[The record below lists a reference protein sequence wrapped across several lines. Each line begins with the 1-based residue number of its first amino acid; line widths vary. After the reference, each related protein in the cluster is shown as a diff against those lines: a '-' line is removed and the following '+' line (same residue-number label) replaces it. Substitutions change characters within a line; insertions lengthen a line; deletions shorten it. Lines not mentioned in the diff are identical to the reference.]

1 VQDVAEKLARFGQ
14 GRICLYG
21 PPGTGKTA
29 FGRYLAEKLERRL
42 IVKRASDILGCYVG
56 ETEKQIAA
64 MFAEAAEE
72 KAVLLLDEADSFLQA
87 RDKAVRSWEITQ
99 INEMLTQME
108 QFEGIFIASTNF
120 MDALDEATLRR
131 FDLKVKFL
139 WLAPNQI
146 EHLFSDTAGQLEVPH
161 DAHWLARTQ
170 EISTLTPG
178 DFANVLRQARLRCI
192 DTAEALHAALLAEVK
207 ARPRNGQALR
217 IGF

>member
-1 VQDVAEKLARFGQ
+1 
-14 GRICLYG
+14 
-21 PPGTGKTA
+21 
-29 FGRYLAEKLERRL
+29 
-42 IVKRASDILGCYVG
+42 
-56 ETEKQIAA
+56 
-64 MFAEAAEE
+64 
-72 KAVLLLDEADSFLQA
+72 
-87 RDKAVRSWEITQ
+87 
-99 INEMLTQME
+99 
-108 QFEGIFIASTNF
+108 